1 MATNPNKSIA
11 DTVFAG
17 ANIGNTGGTV
27 TPATDYS
34 KTKTGKATVE
44 LDPSVESGMRP
55 KLLASGIG
63 YSFRELYNP
72 EATEKEVPAGSSG
85 SSIPVRFYN
94 NNADAFNRYKM
105 VFPEDEISSFKTY
118 VFIVR
123 PDLNMLQAIAEDGF
137 FRDIQNN
144 SPSILRNLTHS
155 QATDTFGPLPKTH
168 FISFLYDRTLSY
180 NLPDFNVKTY
190 ALDQPFTGFRTTYAG
205 NSNESRSGT
214 DFSITFRENVNLDV
228 FRFFDAWVRYIDNVS
243 TGVFSPY
250 TEYMHSKFLNG
261 VNEID
266 YATSI
271 YLIMTKADGTEIVYW
286 HKQTGAIP
294 TGVPHNNWSYN
305 YSGDVES
312 TISID
317 FSGGYPD
324 AMHPRILA
332 DFNYNAGLIDEN
344 NELPSGVKSQK
355 ISPAHHARMGY
366 EFGDVKTD
374 GGTTLVGGPYIAYD
388 THRHVYKLKW
398 RQYE

>member
-1 MATNPNKSIA
+1 MATYLNENTS
-11 DTVFAG
+11 
-17 ANIGNTGGTV
+17 GNTTSASQYANDKF
-27 TPATDYS
+27 PNS
-34 KTKTGKATVE
+34 GKATVT
-44 LDPSVESGMRP
+44 LDDKTQKAMRREM
-55 KLLASGIG
+55 LADGIA
-63 YSFRELYNP
+63 YSFRELYN
-72 EATEKEVPAGSSG
+72 AGTASDHDLITDNTNGTVP
-85 SSIPVRFYN
+85 VKFYN
-94 NNADAFNRYKM
+94 NYADAFNRYKTI
-105 VFPEDEISSFKTY
+105 FPDDEISSFKTY

-123 PDLNMLQAIAEDGF
+123 PDLNLLQPIVEDAF
-137 FRDIQNN
+137 FRDIQEN
-144 SPSILRNLTHS
+144 SPSVLRNLTHS
-155 QATDTFGPLPKTH
+155 QATIFGKAPSTH

-214 DFSITFRENVNLDV
+214 DFTITFRENGNLDV
-228 FRFFDAWVRYIDNVS
+228 FRLFDAWVRYIDNVS
-243 TGVFSPY
+243 TGVFSPF
-250 TEYMHSKFLNG
+250 TEYVQSKFLNG

-266 YATSI
+266 YATSV

-305 YSGDVES
+305 SSGDVDN

-332 DFNYNAGLIDEN
+332 DFNYNAGLIDEDS
-344 NELPSGVKSQK
+344 ELPTRVKVSTLY
-355 ISPAHHARMGY
+355 PAPHARMGHQY
-366 EFGDVKTD
+366 TSPVLD

-388 THRHVYKLKW
+388 KSRRVYKLKW
-398 RQYE
+398 RHLS